1 METVQSIGVIVS
13 SEQPSKDRS
22 YRIQAPARLSE
33 ATLLFLLPGDSSP
46 TPALTVDG
54 EAVPATTV
62 EHYGHRFAQITA
74 DLCGEQEISI
84 QKSAA

>member
-33 ATLLFLLPGDSSP
+33 ATLLFLLPGAIAAPRPRSP
-46 TPALTVDG
+46 
-54 EAVPATTV
+54 
-62 EHYGHRFAQITA
+62 
-74 DLCGEQEISI
+74 
-84 QKSAA
+84 